1 MLDSNSKEILSF
13 LKPYAIESEHIS
25 FTVERI
31 HENLSSL
38 SLNEIGKAIKFLSEN
53 NYLISKQYINSTYP
67 IVLDVTSKGLNF
79 EEFEPKN
86 QSQNINQTFNIQNM
100 QNSAVG
106 NTGSVTINN
115 GIDFS
120 DLREFIDTNKNLT
133 QAEKYEAQNIVD
145 LIESTSENNDSLK
158 KGVLSKFSDILSKHS
173 DLAVFIGQTIVN
185 QFLTK

>member
-1 MLDSNSKEILSF
+1 MNILG
-13 LKPYAIESEHIS
+13 ED
-25 FTVERI
+25 
-31 HENLSSL
+31 
-38 SLNEIGKAIKFLSEN
+38 
-53 NYLISKQYINSTYP
+53 YP
-67 IVLDVTSKGLNF
+67 VIRDITNKGLNF

-145 LIESTSENNDSLK
+145 LIESTSENNIPLK
-158 KGVLSKFSDILSKHS
+158 KGFLSRFGDILNKYP
-173 DLAVFIGQTIVN
+173 DLAMRIGQTILN
-185 QFLTK
+185 QFLIQ